1 MSYNAIHLIAKVL
14 HMSRTLVALEVISFC
29 PRESWNEML
38 QIYNSVWMD
47 AVDKLNFKGD
57 TVQCFCRYMYKSLG
71 KWTRTRNECYMFRY
85 RYKYAEYRTILEAV
99 WCLFLSILFAYQIWK
114 KKHYPRVNFDR
125 PLVSKCDWV
134 LMNLKTSK
142 STWVFFLIIHVCFCY
157 IPIYRCI
164 LRRI

>member
-1 MSYNAIHLIAKVL
+1 MYKHSCLTIHLIAKVL

-114 KKHYPRVNFDR
+114 KNIIQELTLTGHWCQNAIGCSWIWRLPRVR
-125 PLVSKCDWV
+125 G
-134 LMNLKTSK
+134 
-142 STWVFFLIIHVCFCY
+142 FFFNHTCMFLLDSHI
-157 IPIYRCI
+157 
-164 LRRI
+164 